1 MRRLRPPQPGGP
13 RDSRGALRGRARAA
27 KAASGAGRDMTAVI
41 VAGAVANKPGSA
53 GEAWVRMSWVRGL
66 ERLGLDVWFVEEI
79 EDADESAVD
88 WFRSVSARFLPEER
102 AALIAGSETVAG
114 PSLDE
119 LSEVAAESTLVNISG
134 HLALPRLFDAFR
146 RRVMV
151 DIDPGFTQFWHA
163 EGLPGARVDGHDV
176 HFTIGE
182 LIGSPGCP
190 VPASGVHWRH
200 VRQPVV
206 LDDWPVVE
214 ADGAHRFTTVG
225 NWRPP
230 FGPIE
235 HGGRRYGLK
244 VHEFRRFMELP
255 ARSPHE
261 FELAVDIHPADDA
274 DREALM
280 RLGWRLA
287 DPHRVAGDLD
297 AFRAYVQESL
307 AEFSVAQGIYVETAC
322 GWFSDRSVR
331 YLASGRPVLVQDTG
345 FSSSLPTGLGLVAFR
360 TVDEAVAGAD
370 DIVARHAEHAAAARR
385 IAEEC
390 FAAERVLGRFCEEA
404 GIV

>member
-1 MRRLRPPQPGGP
+1 
-13 RDSRGALRGRARAA
+13 
-27 KAASGAGRDMTAVI
+27 MTAVV
-41 VAGAVANKPGSA
+41 VAGALANKPGSA

-79 EDADESAVD
+79 VDADESAVE
-88 WFRSVSARFLPEER
+88 WFRSVSARFVPQER
-102 AALIAGSETVAG
+102 VALIAGSETIVG
-114 PSLDE
+114 PSLDD
-119 LSEVAAESTLVNISG
+119 LCAVAAESTLVNISG

-151 DIDPGFTQFWHA
+151 DIDPGFTQFWHSQA
-163 EGLPGARVDGHDV
+163 LPGARVEGHDL

-182 LIGSPGCP
+182 LIGSPSCP
-190 VPASGVHWRH
+190 IPTSGVNWRP

-214 ADGAHRFTTVG
+214 PNDGDRFTTVG
-225 NWRPP
+225 SWRPP
-230 FGPIE
+230 FGAIE

-244 VHEFRRFMELP
+244 VHEFRRFIELP
-255 ARSPHE
+255 VRSAHE
-261 FELAVDIHPADDA
+261 FELALDMHPADDA
-274 DREALM
+274 DRQALEQH
-280 RLGWRLA
+280 GWNLV
-287 DPHRVAGDLD
+287 DPRRIAGDID
-297 AFRAYVQESL
+297 AFRAYVQGST
-307 AEFSVAQGIYVETAC
+307 AEFSVAQGVYVETAC

-345 FSSSLPTGLGLVAFR
+345 FSRILPAGVGLVAFR
-360 TVDEAVAGAD
+360 TLEEAVAGAD
-370 DIVARHAEHAAAARR
+370 DIVARYAEHAAAARR

-390 FAAERVLGRFCEEA
+390 FAAERVLARFTEEA

>member
-1 MRRLRPPQPGGP
+1 
-13 RDSRGALRGRARAA
+13 
-27 KAASGAGRDMTAVI
+27 MTAVV
-41 VAGAVANKPGSA
+41 VAGALANKPGSA

-79 EDADESAVD
+79 VDADESAVD
-88 WFRSVSARFLPEER
+88 WFRSVSARFLPQER
-102 AALIAGSETVAG
+102 AALIAGRETVAG

-119 LSEVAAESTLVNISG
+119 LREIAAESTLVNISG
-134 HLALPRLFDAFR
+134 HLARPRLFDAFR

-163 EGLPGARVDGHDV
+163 QDLSGARVEGHDL

-190 VPASGVHWRH
+190 VPTSGVNWRP

-214 ADGAHRFTTVG
+214 VGEDDCFTTVG
-225 NWRPP
+225 SWRPP

-244 VHEFRRFMELP
+244 VHEFRRFIDLP

-261 FELAVDIHPADDA
+261 FELALDIHPGDRA
-274 DREALM
+274 DREALV
-280 RLGWRLA
+280 RRGWRLA
-287 DPHRVAGDLD
+287 DPRRVAGDVD
-297 AFRAYVQESL
+297 AFRAYVQRSL
-307 AEFSVAQGIYVETAC
+307 AEFSVAQGVYVETAC

-345 FSSSLPTGLGLVAFR
+345 FSRSLPTGLGLVAFR
-360 TVDEAVAGAD
+360 SVEEAAAGAD

-390 FAAERVLGRFCEEA
+390 FAAERVLARFCEEA

>member
-1 MRRLRPPQPGGP
+1 
-13 RDSRGALRGRARAA
+13 
-27 KAASGAGRDMTAVI
+27 MTAVV

-163 EGLPGARVDGHDV
+163 EGLPGARVEGHDL

-182 LIGSPGCP
+182 RIGSPDCP
-190 VPASGVHWRH
+190 IPTSGVDWRP

-206 LDDWPVVE
+206 LDDWPIVE
-214 ADGAHRFTTVG
+214 PNDVDRFTTVG
-225 NWRPP
+225 SWRPP

-235 HGGRRYGLK
+235 YDGRRYGLK
-244 VHEFRRFMELP
+244 VHEFRRFVELP
-255 ARSPHE
+255 AWSPHK
-261 FELAVDIHPADDA
+261 FELALDMHPADDA
-274 DREALM
+274 DRRALKEH
-280 RLGWRLA
+280 GWHLV
-287 DPHRVAGDLD
+287 DPRRVADD
-297 AFRAYVQESL
+297 MDTFRAYVEGST
-307 AEFSVAQGIYVETAC
+307 AEFSVAQGLYVETAC

-345 FSSSLPTGLGLVAFR
+345 FSRILPTGSGLVAFR
-360 TVDEAVAGAD
+360 TLEEAVAGAD
-370 DIVARHAEHAAAARR
+370 DIVARYAEHAAAARR
-385 IAEEC
+385 IAEKC
-390 FAAERVLGRFCEEA
+390 FAAERVLARFCEEA
-404 GIV
+404 GIG